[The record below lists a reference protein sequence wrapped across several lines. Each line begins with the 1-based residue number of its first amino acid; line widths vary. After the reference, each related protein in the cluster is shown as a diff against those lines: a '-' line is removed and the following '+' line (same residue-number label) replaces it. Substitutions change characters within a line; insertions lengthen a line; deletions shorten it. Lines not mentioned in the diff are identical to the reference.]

1 MKKNRK
7 SNRHYRALLFCGA
20 EKKRATTKSATHN
33 NKARMADRPAL
44 RPMLAASSSAYHAG
58 GDAYEDLLYVDVESV
73 EGAEHS
79 AASRR
84 RTAAIVRAVA
94 AAAVTAVTAVLAVS
108 LYRSSSGGGS
118 SSSRDALSAALIT
131 TSSSPP
137 PPASNV
143 KHPNV
148 VFILADDMGYNS
160 LRPDITPF
168 LARLRDGGVSLTNYY
183 TQELCTP
190 ARASLLTGRYPLSVG
205 LQHGSINVKTN
216 GTLPLDETTVADV
229 LKASGYTNYM
239 LGKWNLGNASPR
251 YVFPALWFA
260 HTCERPCHPH
270 LLHCLFPGNCPLRV
284 VSTTSWASSPPS
296 RTTGASL
303 FVPRCPPRPLD
314 AR

>member
-1 MKKNRK
+1 
-7 SNRHYRALLFCGA
+7 
-20 EKKRATTKSATHN
+20 
-33 NKARMADRPAL
+33 
-44 RPMLAASSSAYHAG
+44 MLAASSSAYHAG

-84 RTAAIVRAVA
+84 RTATIVRAVA

-108 LYRSSSGGGS
+108 LYRSSAGGGS
-118 SSSRDALSAALIT
+118 SSSSSDALSAALITT

-251 YVFPALWFA
+251 YVCMSVYCVVWFA
-260 HTCERPCHPH
+260 PPH
-270 LLHCLFPGNCPLRV
+270 V
-284 VSTTSWASSPPS
+284 
-296 RTTGASL
+296 
-303 FVPRCPPRPLD
+303 
-314 AR
+314 